1 MLITNFVKL
10 TFILFTATLLLM
22 GCSSNKEASPFDEVL
37 TNPTFAGITDSIN
50 EDPKNDK
57 LYFRRA
63 ILLNTNN
70 FPEPALADFQKAWLL
85 KKEEQ
90 YALGIGTLLL
100 EKKPDSATVFLNSA
114 LKEIP
119 NSLLLQLNLARSY
132 AAQNKSDEALALC
145 NSILQTNPEQ
155 ADILK
160 MKADLL
166 SKKGNT
172 TEAITVFEKA
182 YSLAPY
188 DVELN
193 YLLALKYAESK
204 NNKVLALTDSLI
216 KADSLGI
223 HAEPYYYKGIY
234 YATIND
240 KEKAL
245 SYFELAIAHDY
256 NFLEAHIEKGA
267 IYYEKKQ
274 YDEALKVFNL
284 LLTISPKYAATY
296 YWIGKCQE
304 ATGKKEDARLNYLR
318 AYSLDNNLI
327 EAKERADSAKN

>member
-1 MLITNFVKL
+1 MKCFLKL
-10 TFILFTATLLLM
+10 LLPLFILIFLLA
-22 GCSSNKEASPFDEVL
+22 GCSNNTEESPFDEIL
-37 TNPTFAGITDSIN
+37 ENPPFAGITDSIKK
-50 EDPKNDK
+50 DPTSHA

-70 FPEPALADFQKAWLL
+70 FPEPALADFQKAWSL

-100 EKKPDSATVFLNSA
+100 EKKPDSAILFLNSA

-119 NSLLLQLNLARSY
+119 ASLLLQLNLARSY
-132 AAQNKSDEALALC
+132 AAQNKNDEALALC
-145 NSILQTNPEQ
+145 NTILQTNPDQ
-155 ADILK
+155 VDILK

-166 SKKGNT
+166 SKKGDKS
-172 TEAITVFEKA
+172 EAIAVFEKA

-193 YLLALKYAESK
+193 YLLALQYAETKNSK
-204 NNKVLALTDSLI
+204 LLNLTDSLI

-234 YATIND
+234 FASLND
-240 KEKAL
+240 KDKAL
-245 SYFELAIAHDY
+245 SYFNQAISHDY

-267 IYYEKKQ
+267 IYYEKKE
-274 YDEALKVFNL
+274 YETALKVFNL
-284 LLTISPKYAATY
+284 LLTISPKFADTY

-304 ATGKKEDARLNYLR
+304 ATGKKEDAKLNYLR
-318 AYSLDNNLI
+318 AYSLDNNLR
-327 EAKERADSAKN
+327 EAKAAADAIKN